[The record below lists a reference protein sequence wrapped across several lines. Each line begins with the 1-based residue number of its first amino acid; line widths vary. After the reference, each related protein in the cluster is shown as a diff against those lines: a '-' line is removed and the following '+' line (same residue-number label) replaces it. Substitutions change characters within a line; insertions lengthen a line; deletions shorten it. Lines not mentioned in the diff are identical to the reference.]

1 MKNTVF
7 PQAAESGT
15 RPLGPAS
22 FCQHDG
28 APVLVQPLRVSRR
41 IRSLYGNWPLL
52 IWLFAQGL
60 PLGRSLEPAKPALIE
75 EVYARSIEL
84 TSQAN
89 SLNSGLQAAFLGTLY
104 LWAALVVLARLPR
117 AMLLLRRQWP
127 LALLVLYVGASALWS
142 HNSEKVFLNTV
153 HNCGAVLIALAAALR
168 YQHDPWHLPRDIG
181 YALGLNILLQI
192 GAVAL
197 LPSYAIDWEGRWTG
211 LTGQANTVGVLALCT
226 FWANV
231 AASIGRPASSAS
243 RVASIALALVAV
255 LAMAGANSVTSMLSA
270 SCMLAITMR
279 LRHGGGAMMSVA
291 ILVVVPVVSILVV
304 SLSSVLNLS
313 SILGMAGRSGDFS
326 GRTTIWADGF
336 LVIWRQPWLGWSFDD
351 HAYVIRTTD
360 MQYTTYHNGYLDLGV
375 AGGLLAILLLFA
387 LLVTATLQLHRPL
400 RIGSALRAGTLPF
413 MLALLIYNTTEGS
426 FVAPRNAFWMI
437 FITLALLGAGRRMP
451 DTGHALILTRLQVRY
466 RQ

>member
-1 MKNTVF
+1 MKNIVF
-7 PQAAESGT
+7 PQAAEGSAG
-15 RPLGPAS
+15 PLGPTGFS
-22 FCQHDG
+22 KPDG
-28 APVLVQPLRVSRR
+28 AAVLMQPLRVSRR
-41 IRSLYGNWPLL
+41 IRSMYGNWPLL
-52 IWLFAQGL
+52 IWLFSQGL
-60 PLGRSLEPAKPALIE
+60 PLGKSLEPAKPALIE

-89 SLNSGLQAAFLGTLY
+89 SLNSGFQAAFLGTLY
-104 LWAALVVLARLPR
+104 LWGALVVLARLPR

-142 HNSEKVFLNTV
+142 HNSEKVLLNTV
-153 HNCGAVLIALAAALR
+153 HNCGAMLIALAAALR
-168 YQHDPWHLPRDIG
+168 YQNDPWHLPRDIG
-181 YALGLNILLQI
+181 YALGLNILLQV
-192 GAVAL
+192 GSVVL

-211 LTGQANTVGVLALCT
+211 LTGQANTVGVLALCA
-226 FWANV
+226 FWANI
-231 AASIGRPASSAS
+231 AASIGRPASAEP
-243 RVASIALALVAV
+243 RIFSIALALAAV

-270 SCMLAITMR
+270 ACMLAITVR
-279 LRHGGGAMMSVA
+279 LRQGGGRLLSVA

-304 SLSSVLNLS
+304 TLSSILNLS

-336 LVIWRQPWLGWSFDD
+336 LVIGRQPWLGWSFDD

-387 LLVTATLQLHRPL
+387 LLVTATLQLNRPL
-400 RIGSALRAGTLPF
+400 RIGGALRACILPF

-437 FITLALLGAGRRMP
+437 FITLTLLGAGRRMP
-451 DTGHALILTRLQVRY
+451 EPDQVLMLTRLQVRY